1 MGKILRSWQLE
12 IGVHCLRTNLPLG
25 CRRVKL
31 VCLSL
36 LFGMVLSLAWPSSF
50 IEAQARGKSKT
61 DGPSF
66 ALSGRVVNI
75 KGEPAANVPVLLWEA
90 DGELSLAT
98 KTSAAGEFVFE
109 HQGAGPLT
117 LEVLPP
123 LKSGFACALLEG
135 LPGKADRKLIVKL
148 RPGFLVSGRVE
159 HEGKGIK
166 GVIVRFTPGT
176 NVDGPQKSH
185 GGGAATTAK
194 DGTFN
199 LNLTAGPKSLLIL
212 NTKYAA
218 LKKRIEKEIVVE
230 DEMQLGDFSL

>member
-1 MGKILRSWQLE
+1 MWLVLVWSL
-12 IGVHCLRTNLPLG
+12 CL
-25 CRRVKL
+25 
-31 VCLSL
+31 
-36 LFGMVLSLAWPSSF
+36 PSDS
-50 IEAQARGKSKT
+50 IEAQARGKDKT
-61 DGPSF
+61 DGPSY

-75 KGEPAANVPVLLWEA
+75 KGEPAADVPVLLWEA
-90 DGELSLAT
+90 DGELSLTT
-98 KTSAAGEFVFE
+98 KTSGDGEFVFD

-123 LKSGFACALLEG
+123 LKTGFASALLEG

-199 LNLTAGPKSLLIL
+199 LNLTAGPKSPLIL
-212 NTKYAA
+212 NTKYPS
-218 LKKRIEKEIVVE
+218 LKKRIEKEIDVE
-230 DEMQLGDFSL
+230 DEMQLGNFSL